1 MRYNRCMNARLIS
14 RRLLALSLSLAVACA
29 ALWFATVATTVH
41 AQGPGP
47 IVAVGGGTIDD
58 AIYQRMLALAGGPR
72 AIVAVLPQA
81 SATAD
86 AGAGAV
92 ERWIK
97 TGAAEA
103 RKFDFANRAETRAGL
118 ERASIIWMPG
128 GSQSRFMQA
137 IAGTGLDEVIRTRH
151 RAGVLV
157 GGTSAGAA
165 VLSTVMITGD
175 ADLQNI
181 AAGKTV
187 TSTGLGIWPDVI
199 VDQHFLQ
206 RQRGNRLVSAV
217 LDRPTLV
224 GVGIDERTAVIVRGS
239 QFEVI
244 GQSAVVVV
252 DARRGTIP
260 GTAPGAVHAGS
271 NLSLHVLRAGMSWR
285 LN

>member
-1 MRYNRCMNARLIS
+1 
-14 RRLLALSLSLAVACA
+14 
-29 ALWFATVATTVH
+29 
-41 AQGPGP
+41 
-47 IVAVGGGTIDD
+47 VAVGGGTIGD
-58 AIYQRMLALAGGPR
+58 AIYQRMLALAGGSK

-81 SATAD
+81 SATAN
-86 AGAGAV
+86 AGDGAV
-92 ERWIK
+92 ERWLK
-97 TGAAEA
+97 MGAAEA
-103 RKFDFANRAETRAGL
+103 RKYDFENRAATRTGL

-128 GSQSRFMQA
+128 GSQSRFMEA
-137 IAGTGLDEVIRTRH
+137 IAGTGLDDVIRARH

-181 AAGKTV
+181 AGGKTV
-187 TSTGLGIWPDVI
+187 TSTGLGIWPEAI

-206 RQRGNRLVSAV
+206 RQRGNRLISAV

-224 GVGIDERTAVIVRGS
+224 GVGIDEGTAVVVQGS
-239 QFEVI
+239 QFEVL
-244 GQSAVVVV
+244 GQSAVVIV
-252 DARRGTIP
+252 DGRKATIP

-271 NLSLHVLRAGMSWR
+271 NLSMHVLRSGMSFR